1 VHAAQGQRLGQG
13 LETVA
18 YLARNYKFESTLL
31 QRTGSCGRWAWN
43 RGRRILKASR
53 WNKATGPSWIRCAR
67 VRSFIATH
75 VDSNWL
81 PAANGKSRDANQL
94 LQSATRHCRC
104 HPNRLRPSR
113 DWAVLTRRCS
123 SNIAARQRTPFP
135 GEAAD
140 PALAR
145 EASHAGRTFL
155 WKIKALETE
164 WDSFCFAVS
173 HTFSK

>member
-1 VHAAQGQRLGQG
+1 MRSEGELAI
-13 LETVA
+13 EA
-18 YLARNYKFESTLL
+18 YLTPQTSHEGGHCQAS
-31 QRTGSCGRWAWN
+31 GSSD
-43 RGRRILKASR
+43 IPLHSR
-53 WNKATGPSWIRCAR
+53 IRCAR
-67 VRSFIATH
+67 VRSFIATQ

-104 HPNRLRPSR
+104 HPNRLRRSR